1 MLSDLVA
8 WFQNLLTNEPSPQ
21 EKLDRAQR
29 RCRDKLQELKQAIAD
44 ITTQKK
50 KLELQRDRLKEEIER
65 QKRKAKV
72 EVNDGR
78 ERSAKDILKHK
89 KRNEDR
95 LEELREQ
102 IRSMSEIQQNL
113 TMQKDSLERELRDI
127 KTTRSN
133 MEARKKAAEAEMVAS
148 EAFSDVGNV
157 NIDETMRELERK
169 TDRLESR
176 AEVARES
183 PDTFLEEE
191 LETEDEEIEKELEE
205 LKN

>member
-1 MLSDLVA
+1 MLSDIVA
-8 WFQNLLTNEPSPQ
+8 WFQGLLTNDPSPQ

-29 RCRDKLQELKQAIAD
+29 KCRDKLQELKQAIAD

-50 KLELQRDRLKEEIER
+50 KLELQRDRLSEEIDRQER
-65 QKRKAKV
+65 EAKV
-72 EVNDGR
+72 EVNDGN
-78 ERSAKDILKHK
+78 ESVAKDILKHK
-89 KRNEDR
+89 RRNKER

-102 IRSMSEIQQNL
+102 ISNMAEVQQDL
-113 TMQKDSLERELRDI
+113 TRQKDSLKRELRDI

-148 EAFSDVGNV
+148 EAFSGRDGI
-157 NIDETMRELERK
+157 NIDETMRDLESK
-169 TDRLESR
+169 TQRLETR

-183 PDTFLEEE
+183 PNTFLEDEI
-191 LETEDEEIEKELEE
+191 ETEEEDIEKELEE